1 VKIVIDA
8 DAQPCRRDIV
18 KLAASHGIKAVSV
31 MSFAHHTEREEG
43 EEIINVESEPQAADI
58 KIMNIVNAGD
68 IAITQDSALAYVLQG
83 KGAVTITNRGFLLD
97 EYTARGAAEAAAA
110 AKKSRRKKKGK
121 IRIKGP
127 DAFTD
132 EDKKRLLSAVE
143 KAITGSKI

>member
-1 VKIVIDA
+1 MKIVIDA

-58 KIMNIVNAGD
+58 KIMTIAQPGD

-83 KGAVTITNRGFLLD
+83 KGVITINSRGYLLD
-97 EYTARGAAEAAAA
+97 SDTARGAMEAASK
-110 AKKSRRKKKGK
+110 AKKSRRKKTGK

>member
-8 DAQPCRRDIV
+8 DAQPCRRDIAR
-18 KLAASHGIKAVSV
+18 LALSYGIKAVSV
-31 MSFAHHTEREEG
+31 MSFAHHTDKEEG

-58 KIMNIVNAGD
+58 KIMNIAEAGD

-83 KGAVTITNRGFLLD
+83 KGVITINSRGYLLD
-97 EYTARGAAEAAAA
+97 SDTARGAMEAASK

-127 DAFTD
+127 DAFTN

-143 KAITGSKI
+143 KAITG

>member
-1 VKIVIDA
+1 MKIVIDA

-58 KIMNIVNAGD
+58 KIMNIAQPGD

-83 KGAVTITNRGFLLD
+83 KGVITINSRGYLLD
-97 EYTARGAAEAAAA
+97 SDTARGAMEAASK
-110 AKKSRRKKKGK
+110 AKKSRRKKTGK